1 MPSLGDQYSPAS
13 VTPGKPL
20 YAVTGLFDSNPV
32 GLVSTPLW
40 QTQFHN
46 FAPRVGAAWRPT
58 PASVVRAGFGL
69 FYDLGYGVAA
79 RLDDGFPY
87 SRRSGTVNS
96 PAIPFDLNG
105 AAFQPLPFTT
115 TVSPTTSL
123 TAVDPHLS
131 LPVTYHWNIAFE
143 RQFGSSQALT
153 ATYAGAWGTN
163 LLRKDLVT
171 PAGSVLAAGG
181 GVAAV
186 TYNAGYSH
194 YDGLQLQ
201 FLRRMSRG
209 LQVMASYTLSRSTDT
224 GSSDVGFGSLGGY
237 TQSYA
242 SSVSALRVPPG
253 APSDFDARHV
263 VSTAISWELPRP
275 FRGWVLDGLFAA
287 IRHAP

>member
-1 MPSLGDQYSPAS
+1 VITFTSDSITARLYNYSLFGQDTWKIARISPSPMPSLGDQYSPAS

-79 RLDDGFPY
+79 RLDDGFPH

-131 LPVTYHWNIAFE
+131 SPSPTTGTSL
-143 RQFGSSQALT
+143 SS
-153 ATYAGAWGTN
+153 
-163 LLRKDLVT
+163 
-171 PAGSVLAAGG
+171 
-181 GVAAV
+181 
-186 TYNAGYSH
+186 
-194 YDGLQLQ
+194 
-201 FLRRMSRG
+201 
-209 LQVMASYTLSRSTDT
+209 
-224 GSSDVGFGSLGGY
+224 
-237 TQSYA
+237 A
-242 SSVSALRVPPG
+242 SSVQ
-253 APSDFDARHV
+253 ARH
-263 VSTAISWELPRP
+263 
-275 FRGWVLDGLFAA
+275 
-287 IRHAP
+287 